1 MYLINSAT
9 LLVTSCSVGLCLMR
23 RYGVLIVRW
32 ILGVLFLVA
41 GLERLLRFPVPASLA
56 VALSLILMPITEK
69 MIFKALKIKPNKWLK
84 LGVVVVI
91 LFFFRLSV
99 LALPSPGYQ
108 EVSPSSIATDSATIA
123 SPSASLVPAGAA
135 SPSAEASSAAQLY
148 PITKVVDGDTFKVEI
163 DGKVET
169 VRVVGINTPETVD
182 PRRAVECFGKEASA
196 RANALLKD
204 QHVTLEQDATQQNRD
219 RYGRLLRFAF
229 LSDGSDV
236 GLTLIREGYAEE
248 SLYSSKPH
256 KYHQQY
262 VEAEALAKN
271 EKRGLWAD
279 TVCIVEGQ

>member
-1 MYLINSAT
+1 
-9 LLVTSCSVGLCLMR
+9 MR
-23 RYGVLIVRW
+23 RYAVLLFRW

-41 GLERLLRFPVPASLA
+41 GIERMFRFPVPSSLA
-56 VALSLILMPITEK
+56 VALSLVFMPFTEK
-69 MIFKALKIKPNKWLK
+69 MIFKALKIKPNKWIK

-99 LALPSPGYQ
+99 LALPPIETPQLSLTP
-108 EVSPSSIATDSATIA
+108 VATESAITA
-123 SPSASLVPAGAA
+123 SPSASVTPSNSA
-135 SPSAEASSAAQLY
+135 SPSAEASASAQLY
-148 PITKVVDGDTFKVEI
+148 QVTKVVDGDTFKVEI

-169 VRVVGINTPETVD
+169 VRIVGVNTPETVD
-182 PRRAVECFGKEASA
+182 PRSAVECFGKEASA

-204 QHVTLEQDATQQNRD
+204 QRVSLEQDVTQQNRD

-229 LSDGSDV
+229 LSDGSDI
-236 GLTLIREGYAEE
+236 GLRLIQEGYAEE

-262 VEAEALAKN
+262 VNAEALAKT

-279 TVCIVEGQ
+279 GACVY